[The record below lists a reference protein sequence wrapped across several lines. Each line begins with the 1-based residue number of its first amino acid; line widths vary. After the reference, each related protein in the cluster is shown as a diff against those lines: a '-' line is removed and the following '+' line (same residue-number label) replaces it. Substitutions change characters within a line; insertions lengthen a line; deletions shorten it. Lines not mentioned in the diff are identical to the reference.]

1 MLDSLPA
8 DLPVIYV
15 FLMPLKSMLDMEGYW
30 KKAAAVVLGHTDESV
45 IQEYVADVLV
55 GKAVADGRLSVAVA
69 DLFKPGDGVT
79 ITPKVSRIYRPEDY
93 GMDSKYWKDRQDS
106 HGRNQGEGLSWLSD
120 SNLKDGKPVYDKS
133 FGTFTYESDRKVERM
148 ICMIWLR

>member
-55 GKAVADGRLSVAVA
+55 GK
-69 DLFKPGDGVT
+69 
-79 ITPKVSRIYRPEDY
+79 
-93 GMDSKYWKDRQDS
+93 
-106 HGRNQGEGLSWLSD
+106 HGRRGVCRWLPPIC
-120 SNLKDGKPVYDKS
+120 SNWVM
-133 FGTFTYESDRKVERM
+133 E
-148 ICMIWLR
+148 